1 MRAMVWIGV
10 VSATCLFIPQSA
22 SAQDS
27 RRLAVTGGY
36 SLVRDH
42 DIDETLIEGT
52 WPDPIVQSDFTQ
64 RGLGVIKRLSRY
76 GTQMQ
81 ERKLTVAEV
90 KERLVTYHE
99 PYHQELARI
108 LAGMRARSAGRS
120 SSAFT
125 ACRRSA
131 RPRTPTPAGRAPTS
145 TSATSTARRALPSCS
160 ISSPRPCGT
169 AATRSAGTSRTTG
182 RTDAPPFEP
191 REPRRERVRR
201 DQQAA
206 FHRHQD
212 VQKDRRLRGD
222 PGVGRGAD
230 PARRRAF
237 PRAA

>member
-1 MRAMVWIGV
+1 MYVEDLCAAAPELGATLLYACFPNTFVDTNR
-10 VSATCLFIPQSA
+10 SAA
-22 SAQDS
+22 
-27 RRLAVTGGY
+27 
-36 SLVRDH
+36 

-145 TSATSTARRALPSCS
+145 TSATSTARRA
-160 ISSPRPCGT
+160 
-169 AATRSAGTSRTTG
+169 
-182 RTDAPPFEP
+182 
-191 REPRRERVRR
+191 
-201 DQQAA
+201 
-206 FHRHQD
+206 
-212 VQKDRRLRGD
+212 
-222 PGVGRGAD
+222 
-230 PARRRAF
+230 
-237 PRAA
+237 